1 MVKSESLL
9 NKIEEWVGEGLISHE
24 QAEALKQREVKS
36 VMEFVPARRVRINEI
51 FVYLGSLVIFLALAF
66 LVGLNWKALGIAG
79 RILSI
84 LIPTIIMLVLGW
96 LFRGSDSIYLKRG
109 AQALWL
115 GGCLLSG
122 LTFWVIFYE
131 LDLMNLQRLG
141 PADPWVLLGCLLATV
156 IAGVA
161 FIFLPSITQSI
172 TFHLWGSILLS
183 SFIGWLGN
191 IIPRFNHFYENLSL
205 LLIGIVAGGLWLV
218 LSEWLLVKEKKSLAW
233 ISQIFGVL
241 TILFFTFFLATDGYR
256 YSLSWQK
263 IILEVIAFLAS
274 IAFIAAS
281 VKKQSQIF
289 LYCGAAFLLFII
301 TYVNF
306 EHFAD
311 KIGMPIALFITGVL
325 LIGVG
330 LGTGRLRRRI
340 QVSK

>member
-9 NKIEEWVGEGLISHE
+9 NKIEEWVEEGLISHE
-24 QAEALKQREVKS
+24 QAEALKQREIKS
-36 VMEFVPARRVRINEI
+36 TMEFVPARRVGINEI

-66 LVGLNWKALGIAG
+66 LVSLNWKALGSVG

-96 LFRGSDSIYLKRG
+96 LLRSSDSIYLKRG

-131 LDLMNLQRLG
+131 LDLMNLQELG
-141 PADPWVLLGCLLATV
+141 PSDPWVLLGCLLATV
-156 IAGVA
+156 LAGAA

-191 IIPRFNHFYENLSL
+191 IIPRFNHFYENLLL
-205 LLIGIVAGGLWLV
+205 LLIGLIAGGLWLV
-218 LSEWLLVKEKKSLAW
+218 LSEWLRMREKKSLVW
-233 ISQIFGVL
+233 VSQIFGAL
-241 TILFFTFFLATDGYR
+241 TILSFTGLLATDTYGFTW
-256 YSLSWQK
+256 WQE
-263 IILEVIAFLAS
+263 IIMVGIAFLAS
-274 IAFIAAS
+274 IAFIVIS
-281 VKKQSQIF
+281 VKKQSRIF